1 MKKRWVAALISL
13 SCAIGASIS
22 YHFWDI
28 PLAYCFRGL
37 DQTIV
42 DLFEIITQA
51 GDSLWYF
58 IILIPLYL
66 LMRFLWENEKWSAR
80 TLFLL
85 LAVTLSG
92 LLNILIKWFAG
103 RNRPI
108 NLFESDLFGFDYF
121 SIFYLHESTSFP
133 SGHTVTAFVLATA
146 LGFMFPRFRW
156 IAFLAAALVGVSRVV
171 ITAHY
176 LSDVIAGA
184 AVGVVCCLGLKYVFD
199 RYHIELS

>member
-1 MKKRWVAALISL
+1 VKKRWLAAVILL
-13 SCAIGASIS
+13 SCAVGASIS

-28 PLAYCFRGL
+28 PLAYSFRGL
-37 DQTIV
+37 DQRIV

-58 IILIPLYL
+58 ILLIPLYL
-66 LMRFLWENEKWSAR
+66 LMRFLWENEKGSAR

-85 LAVTLSG
+85 LTVTVSG
-92 LLNILIKWFAG
+92 LLNVLIKWFAG
-103 RNRPI
+103 RNRPV
-108 NLFESDLFGFDYF
+108 NLFESESFGFDFF
-121 SIFYLHESTSFP
+121 SIHYLHESTSFP
-133 SGHTVTAFVLATA
+133 SGHTVTAFALATA

-156 IAFLAAALVGVSRVV
+156 FALLAAALVAASRVV

-184 AVGVVCCLGLKYVFD
+184 AVGVVCCLGLKYMFD

>member
-1 MKKRWVAALISL
+1 VKKRWLAAVILL
-13 SCAIGASIS
+13 SCAVGASIS

-28 PLAYCFRGL
+28 PLAYSFRGL
-37 DQTIV
+37 DQRIV

-58 IILIPLYL
+58 ILLIPLYL
-66 LMRFLWENEKWSAR
+66 LMRFLWENEKGSAR

-85 LAVTLSG
+85 LTVTVSG
-92 LLNILIKWFAG
+92 LLNVLIKWFAG
-103 RNRPI
+103 RNRPV
-108 NLFESDLFGFDYF
+108 NLFESESFGFAFF
-121 SIFYLHESTSFP
+121 SIHYLYESTSFP
-133 SGHTVTAFVLATA
+133 SGHTVTAFALATA

-156 IAFLAAALVGVSRVV
+156 FALLAAALVAASRVV

-184 AVGVVCCLGLKYVFD
+184 AVGVVCCLGLKYMFD

>member
-28 PLAYCFRGL
+28 PLTYCFRGL

-92 LLNILIKWFAG
+92 LFNILIKWFAG